1 MSLNSVNTNVGAI
14 VALQS
19 LNAINVEMMQVQRRI
34 STGLRVASAKDNPAI
49 WAIAQ
54 NQRAESRGL
63 DAVMA
68 SLQRGQSIAGVA
80 MAAGESISDILAEMK
95 SLALSAQDYDPADP
109 ARTAINENYL
119 ALRRRI
125 DVAAANAEFDGVN
138 LISAG
143 GTGQVRALAN
153 TSATDTINVDHVDLS
168 TTGSLLSG
176 IRADLLGVITPADS
190 DNLATAMKSVN
201 SAVARLGTG
210 SKSLDMHLKFV
221 GKLQDAVDMGI
232 GNLVDADLAKESAR
246 LQALQVRQQLAI
258 ISLRIANDA
267 PSMLLQLF
275 RSNGR

>member
-1 MSLNSVNTNVGAI
+1 MSLNSVNTNVGAM

-19 LNAINVEMMQVQRRI
+19 LNAINGEMMQVQRRI

-80 MAAGESISDILAEMK
+80 MAAGESISDMLAEMK
-95 SLALSAQDYDPADP
+95 SLALSAQDYDPGDP
-109 ARTAINENYL
+109 ARTAINDNYL

-143 GTGQVRALAN
+143 GTGRVRALAN

-176 IRADLLGVITPADS
+176 IRADLLGAVTSTDT
-190 DNLATAMKSVN
+190 DNLANAMKSVN

-221 GKLQDAVDMGI
+221 GKLQDTIDAGI

-275 RSNGR
+275 RR

>member
-1 MSLNSVNTNVGAI
+1 MSLNSVNTNVGAM

-19 LNAINVEMMQVQRRI
+19 LNVINAEMMQVQRRI
-34 STGLRVASAKDNPAI
+34 STGLRVASAKDNPAV

-109 ARTAINENYL
+109 ARTAINENYI

-143 GTGQVRALAN
+143 GTGRVRALAN
-153 TSATDTINVDHVDLS
+153 TSGTDTIDVDHVDLS

-176 IRADLLGVITPADS
+176 IRADLLGPVTSTDT
-190 DNLATAMKSVN
+190 DNLASAMKSVN

-221 GKLQDAVDMGI
+221 GKLQDSIDAGI

-275 RSNGR
+275 RR